1 MMQPE
6 KEGGGPPAGTASHY
20 QTNNLHRQD
29 QAVGVDSNG
38 NGDREQREFFAK
50 MRAKLDPGQRTDPP
64 RDDPEPPQ
72 DLDNGDGAAALAA
85 IRASRPREPQDLD
98 DSPPEEAPPEFGSI
112 DGAGVLD
119 DLGDWLGR
127 YIVVAQPTD
136 LALLAL
142 WVAHTFLSQEL
153 YSTPRLLIDSITPG
167 SGKTTLLE
175 HLAHL
180 CRNALLAASMSSAAV
195 IPRILDKQP
204 RTILLDEVQRM
215 LVPGRPDTDAVIA
228 VVNSGYRTGATRP
241 VLVPQGRDFKVK
253 ELPTFAPVAMAGNS
267 PHLPQDTMD
276 RSIRILLMPD
286 VDGQAQDSDWEA
298 LDGEVERLRERMAQ
312 WADSVRAHVKDTK
325 GALPAGCTGRLR
337 EKWRPLM
344 RVAELAEHHDG
355 GCFWKDRVYMMAEAD
370 LADMTEQREAG
381 LRQQPPGLVLLEN
394 LAHIWPQGESFVATE
409 TLIEL
414 LVKYNSEYWGE
425 GTYNGAHRTKLNAH
439 RLGRMI
445 KQATNTT
452 SRREGRGGTPR
463 GYDQGQFQ
471 QAWRSMRITPGK

>member
-1 MMQPE
+1 MPV
-6 KEGGGPPAGTASHY
+6 A
-20 QTNNLHRQD
+20 
-29 QAVGVDSNG
+29 
-38 NGDREQREFFAK
+38 
-50 MRAKLDPGQRTDPP
+50 PGR
-64 RDDPEPPQ
+64 PQ
-72 DLDNGDGAAALAA
+72 DLDNDGA
-85 IRASRPREPQDLD
+85 
-98 DSPPEEAPPEFGSI
+98 DSPPKEPPPEFGSI
-112 DGAGVLD
+112 DGVGLLD

-142 WVAHTFLSQEL
+142 WIAHTFLSQEL

-195 IPRILDKQP
+195 IPRILDKEP
-204 RTILLDEVQRM
+204 RTILLDEIQRM

-228 VVNSGYRTGATRP
+228 VVNSGYRVGATRP

-267 PHLPQDTMD
+267 PHLPQDTID

-286 VDGQAQDSDWEA
+286 VDGHAQDSDWEA
-298 LDGEVERLRERMAQ
+298 LDGAVGELAERVSQ
-312 WADSVRAHVKDTK
+312 WADSVRAHVRDAE
-325 GALPAGCTGRLR
+325 GALPAGCKGRLR

-344 RVAELAEHHDG
+344 RVAELAEYHDG
-355 GCFWKDRVYMMAEAD
+355 GRFWKGTVYTMAEAD
-370 LADMTEQREAG
+370 LEDMAAQRDAG

-394 LAHIWPQGESFVATE
+394 LGHIWPEGEAFVATE

-414 LVKYNSEYWGE
+414 LVTYNPDYWGE
-425 GTYNGAHRTKLNAH
+425 GSYNGSTRTKLNAH

-463 GYDQGQFQ
+463 GYDREQFR